1 MINKGDLLIAEPNV
15 LSDINFNRSVIL
27 IVESNQNGSVGFIL
41 NKVLEYSTKQLLP
54 DLKFNFPIYNG
65 GPVQKENLY
74 FIHNKPNL
82 ISESIKIN
90 NEIYWGGNFDSV
102 LNLIN
107 NNKLK
112 KNNIKFFLGYSG
124 WDSFQLEDEINNSS
138 WTINNNYSGYKK
150 LLKSCKNI
158 WKKNL
163 INLGGDYLIWSNSPE
178 NPNHN

>member
-15 LSDINFNRSVIL
+15 LNDINFNRSVIL
-27 IVESNQNGSVGFIL
+27 IVECNQNGSIGFIL
-41 NKVLEYSTKQLLP
+41 NKALEYSTKQLLP
-54 DLKFNFPIYNG
+54 NLKFNFPIYNG

-74 FIHNKPNL
+74 FIHNKPDL

-124 WDSFQLEDEINNSS
+124 WDSFQLEAEINNSS
-138 WTINNNYSGYKK
+138 WTVNNNYSCYEK
-150 LLKSCKNI
+150 LLKSCKNL
-158 WKKNL
+158 WKQNL

>member
-27 IVESNQNGSVGFIL
+27 IVESNQNGYVGFIL
-41 NKVLEYSTKQLLP
+41 NKALEYSTKQLLP